1 MKLSVQT
8 YSGHK
13 ADERPV
19 RFALDSHEYTV
30 EAVLDRWYSPDS
42 VYFKVRAHDGNV
54 YILRQLTST
63 PDSPWELVSFRSP
76 A

>member
-1 MKLSVQT
+1 MKTTMRVEC

-19 RFALDSHEYTV
+19 RFHIAGRAYEVV
-30 EAVLDRWYSPDS
+30 EVLDRWYGPDS
-42 VYFKVRAHDGNV
+42 TYFRVSAGDGNV
-54 YILRQLTST
+54 YILRHTRDDDWTL
-63 PDSPWELVSFRSP
+63 EAYRR

>member
-1 MKLSVQT
+1 MKATLRVEC

-19 RFALDSHEYTV
+19 RFHAGERTYEVV
-30 EAVLDRWYSPDS
+30 EVIDRWYGPDS
-42 VYFKVRAHDGNV
+42 TYFRVRSDDGNV
-54 YILRQLTST
+54 YILQHTLEDEWTLEAYR
-63 PDSPWELVSFRSP
+63 R